1 MSTLIWCLL
10 IAGLL
15 PIAAK
20 APVVYFQNRD
30 KGYDNRHPR
39 AQQQRLIG
47 AGARAVAGHYN
58 AYEAFS
64 LYAAAVLLVIATN
77 QITPMNEILA
87 VSFIGFR
94 VTYHVFYLA
103 NWDKL
108 RSLVWLFALLCPVLM
123 IAQTAFALS
132 GNAAGL

>member
-30 KGYDNRHPR
+30 NGYDNRHPR
-39 AQQQRLIG
+39 AQQQRLTG

-58 AYEAFS
+58 AYEAFP
-64 LYAAAVLLVIATN
+64 LFAAAVLVVIATEQVTVLN
-77 QITPMNEILA
+77 QWLA
-87 VSFIGFR
+87 VSF
-94 VTYHVFYLA
+94 VTLRIVFHTLYLL

-108 RSLVWLFALLCPVLM
+108 RSLIWFLALLCPIIM
-123 IAQTAFALS
+123 IAQTASVL
-132 GNAAGL
+132 

>member
-30 KGYDNRHPR
+30 NGYDNHHPR
-39 AQQQRLIG
+39 AQQQRLTG

-58 AYEAFS
+58 AYEAFP
-64 LYAAAVLLVIATN
+64 LFAAAVILVIATGHTGAFN
-77 QITPMNEILA
+77 QWLA
-87 VSFIGFR
+87 VGFVVFR
-94 VTYHVFYLA
+94 VFYHILYLA
-103 NWDKL
+103 DWDKL
-108 RSLVWLFALLCPVLM
+108 RSLVWLFALLCPVIM
-123 IAQTAFALS
+123 IAQTAIQAS
-132 GNAAGL
+132 

>member
-30 KGYDNRHPR
+30 NGYDNRHPR
-39 AQQQRLIG
+39 AQQQRLTG

-58 AYEAFS
+58 AFEAFP
-64 LYAAAVLLVIATN
+64 LFAAAVLLVIATGQTGALN
-77 QITPMNEILA
+77 QWLA
-87 VSFIGFR
+87 VGFVVCR
-94 VTYHVFYLA
+94 VLYHILYLA

-108 RSLVWLFALLCPVLM
+108 RSLVWLFALLCPVVM
-123 IAQTAFALS
+123 IAQTAIQAS
-132 GNAAGL
+132 

>member
-39 AQQQRLIG
+39 QQQARLTG

-58 AYEAFS
+58 AYEAFP
-64 LYAAAVLLVIATN
+64 LFAAAVLLVIATN
-77 QITPMNEILA
+77 QITETNIWFAIAFVVL
-87 VSFIGFR
+87 R
-94 VTYHVFYLA
+94 VIFHLLYIA

-108 RSLVWLFALLCPVLM
+108 RSLVWFFAILCPVLM
-123 IAQTAFALS
+123 IAQTAIAL
-132 GNAAGL
+132 GA

>member
-30 KGYDNRHPR
+30 NGYDNHHPR
-39 AQQQRLIG
+39 AQQQRLTG

-58 AYEAFS
+58 AYEAFP
-64 LYAAAVLLVIATN
+64 LFAAAVVLVIATGHTGTFN
-77 QITPMNEILA
+77 QWLA
-87 VSFIGFR
+87 VGFVVFR
-94 VTYHVFYLA
+94 VLYHILYLGD
-103 NWDKL
+103 WDKL
-108 RSLVWLFALLCPVLM
+108 RSLVWLFALLCPVIM
-123 IAQTAFALS
+123 IAQTAIQAS
-132 GNAAGL
+132 

>member
-39 AQQQRLIG
+39 AQQQRLTG

-58 AYEAFS
+58 AYEAFP
-64 LYAAAVLLVIATN
+64 LFAAAVLLVIVTEQLTALNT
-77 QITPMNEILA
+77 TLA
-87 VSFIGFR
+87 VSFVGLRIA
-94 VTYHVFYLA
+94 YQVFYLT

-123 IAQTAFALS
+123 IAQTAI
-132 GNAAGL
+132 NVAGQ

>member
-30 KGYDNRHPR
+30 NGYDNRHPR
-39 AQQQRLIG
+39 AQQQRLTG

-58 AYEAFS
+58 AHEAFP
-64 LYAAAVLLVIATN
+64 LFAAAVLLVIVTGHVGVVN
-77 QITPMNEILA
+77 QWLA
-87 VSFIGFR
+87 VGFVGLR
-94 VTYHVFYLA
+94 VLYHVLYLA

-108 RSLVWLFALLCPVLM
+108 RSLVWFLALLCPVIM
-123 IAQTAFALS
+123 IAQTATALS
-132 GNAAGL
+132 L

>member
-1 MSTLIWCLL
+1 MSVLIWCLL

-30 KGYDNRHPR
+30 NGYDNRHPR
-39 AQQQRLIG
+39 AQQQRLTG

-58 AYEAFS
+58 AYEAFP
-64 LYAAAVLLVIATN
+64 LFAAAVLLVIATAQVSPLN
-77 QITPMNEILA
+77 QWLA
-87 VSFIGFR
+87 VGFIVFR
-94 VTYHVFYLA
+94 ILYHILYLA

-108 RSLVWLFALLCPVLM
+108 RSLVWFFALLCPIIM
-123 IAQTAFALS
+123 IAQTATAL
-132 GNAAGL
+132 

>member
-10 IAGLL
+10 IAGVL

-30 KGYDNRHPR
+30 HGYDNHHPR
-39 AQQQRLIG
+39 AQQQRLTG

-64 LYAAAVLLVIATN
+64 LFAAAILLVIATN
-77 QITPMNEILA
+77 QVTDLNQTLA
-87 VSFIGFR
+87 ISFIGFR
-94 VTYHVFYLA
+94 VAYHIFYLA

-108 RSLVWLFALLCPVLM
+108 RSLAWLFAFLCPVLM
-123 IAQTAFALS
+123 IAQTAISL
-132 GNAAGL
+132 AGTPVG

>member
-20 APVVYFQNRD
+20 VPVVYFQNRD

-39 AQQQRLIG
+39 QQQARLTG

-58 AYEAFS
+58 AYEAFP
-64 LYAAAVLLVIATN
+64 LFAAAVLVVIATDQVSQTN
-77 QITPMNEILA
+77 IWFA
-87 VSFIGFR
+87 VAFVVLR
-94 VTYHVFYLA
+94 VIFHLLYIA

-108 RSLVWLFALLCPVLM
+108 RSLVWFFAILCPVLM
-123 IAQTAFALS
+123 IAQTAIAL
-132 GNAAGL
+132 GA

>member
-20 APVVYFQNRD
+20 APVAYFQNRD

-39 AQQQRLIG
+39 QQQARLTG
-47 AGARAVAGHYN
+47 PGARAVAGHYN
-58 AYEAFS
+58 AYEAFP
-64 LYAAAVLLVIATN
+64 LFAAAVLLVIATGQVTDTN
-77 QITPMNEILA
+77 IWFA
-87 VSFIGFR
+87 VAFVVFR
-94 VTYHVFYLA
+94 IIYHVLYIA

-108 RSLVWLFALLCPVLM
+108 RSLFWFFAILCPVLM
-123 IAQTAFALS
+123 ISQTAIAL
-132 GNAAGL
+132 AA

>member
-1 MSTLIWCLL
+1 MSLLIWCLL

-39 AQQQRLIG
+39 AQQQRLTG

-58 AYEAFS
+58 AYEAFP
-64 LYAAAVLLVIATN
+64 LFAAAVLVVLATD
-77 QITPMNEILA
+77 QVTVLSQWLA
-87 VSFIGFR
+87 IGFIGFR
-94 VTYHVFYLA
+94 ILYHILYLA
-103 NWDKL
+103 DWDKL
-108 RSLVWLFALLCPVLM
+108 RSLVWFFALLCPIIM
-123 IAQTAFALS
+123 IAQTATAL
-132 GNAAGL
+132 

>member
-1 MSTLIWCLL
+1 MSILIWCLL

-30 KGYDNRHPR
+30 NGYDNRHPR
-39 AQQQRLIG
+39 AQQQRLTG

-58 AYEAFS
+58 AYEAFP
-64 LYAAAVLLVIATN
+64 LFAAAVLVVIATDQVTELN
-77 QITPMNEILA
+77 QWLA
-87 VSFIGFR
+87 VGFISFRIL
-94 VTYHVFYLA
+94 YHVLYLA

-108 RSLVWLFALLCPVLM
+108 RSLVWFFALLCPIIM
-123 IAQTAFALS
+123 IAQTATAL
-132 GNAAGL
+132 

>member
-1 MSTLIWCLL
+1 MSLMIWCLL

-30 KGYDNRHPR
+30 NGYDNRHPR
-39 AQQQRLIG
+39 AQQQRLTG

-58 AYEAFS
+58 AYEAFP
-64 LYAAAVLLVIATN
+64 LFAAAVLLVIATDQVNALN
-77 QITPMNEILA
+77 QWLA
-87 VSFIGFR
+87 VGFIGFR
-94 VTYHVFYLA
+94 IAYHVLYLA

-108 RSLVWLFALLCPVLM
+108 RSLVWFFALLCPIIM
-123 IAQTAFALS
+123 IAQTATAL
-132 GNAAGL
+132 

>member
-1 MSTLIWCLL
+1 MSILIWCLL

-30 KGYDNRHPR
+30 NGYDNRHPR
-39 AQQQRLIG
+39 AQQQRLTG

-58 AYEAFS
+58 AYEAFP
-64 LYAAAVLLVIATN
+64 LFAAAVLVVIATEQVTELN
-77 QITPMNEILA
+77 QWLA
-87 VSFIGFR
+87 VGFIGFR
-94 VTYHVFYLA
+94 TLYHVLYLA

-108 RSLVWLFALLCPVLM
+108 RSLVWFFALLCPIIM
-123 IAQTAFALS
+123 IAQTATAL
-132 GNAAGL
+132 

>member
-1 MSTLIWCLL
+1 MSVLIWCLL

-39 AQQQRLIG
+39 AQQQRLTG

-58 AYEAFS
+58 AYEAFP
-64 LYAAAVLLVIATN
+64 LYAAAVLLVMITN
-77 QITPMNEILA
+77 QVNSLNLTLA
-87 VSFIGFR
+87 VGFVVLR
-94 VTYHVFYLA
+94 ILYHLLYIA

-123 IAQTAFALS
+123 IAQTAISFA
-132 GNAAGL
+132 AE

>member
-10 IAGLL
+10 IAGVL

-39 AQQQRLIG
+39 AQQQRLTG

-64 LYAAAVLLVIATN
+64 LFAAAILLIIATN
-77 QITPMNEILA
+77 QITELNQILA
-87 VSFIGFR
+87 VSFIVLR
-94 VTYHVFYLA
+94 VIYHVFYLA

-108 RSLVWLFALLCPVLM
+108 RSLAWLFAFLCPVLM
-123 IAQTAFALS
+123 IAQTAIALS
-132 GNAAGL
+132 GNGAAH

>member
-1 MSTLIWCLL
+1 MSLLIWCLL

-30 KGYDNRHPR
+30 SGYDNRHPR
-39 AQQQRLIG
+39 AQQQRLSG

-58 AYEAFS
+58 AYEAFP
-64 LYAAAVLLVIATN
+64 LFAAAVLLVIATDKVTLFN
-77 QITPMNEILA
+77 QWLA

-94 VTYHVFYLA
+94 ALYHIFYII

-108 RSLVWLFALLCPVLM
+108 RSLVWFFALLCPVIM
-123 IAQTAFALS
+123 IAQTALAV
-132 GNAAGL
+132 

>member
-39 AQQQRLIG
+39 AQQQRLTG

-58 AYEAFS
+58 AYEAFP
-64 LYAAAVLLVIATN
+64 LFAAAVLLVIVAE
-77 QITPMNEILA
+77 QITALNITLA
-87 VSFIGFR
+87 VSFVGLRIA
-94 VTYHVFYLA
+94 YHVFYLT

-123 IAQTAFALS
+123 IAQTAITV
-132 GNAAGL
+132 AGQ

>member
-1 MSTLIWCLL
+1 MSLLIWCLL

-39 AQQQRLIG
+39 AQQQRLTG

-58 AYEAFS
+58 AYEAFP
-64 LYAAAVLLVIATN
+64 LYAAAVLLVIATD
-77 QITPMNEILA
+77 QITPENQWLA
-87 VSFIGFR
+87 VAFIVLR
-94 VTYHVFYLA
+94 LSYHVLYLA
-103 NWDKL
+103 NFDKL
-108 RSLVWLFALLCPVLM
+108 RSLVWFFAIACPVLM
-123 IAQTAFALS
+123 IAQVATAL
-132 GNAAGL
+132 

>member
-30 KGYDNRHPR
+30 NGYDNRHPR
-39 AQQQRLIG
+39 AQQQRLTG

-58 AYEAFS
+58 AYEAFP
-64 LYAAAVLLVIATN
+64 LFAAAVLLVIATGHVGAVN
-77 QITPMNEILA
+77 QGLA
-87 VSFIGFR
+87 IGFVSLR
-94 VTYHVFYLA
+94 IVFHVLYLA

-108 RSLVWLFALLCPVLM
+108 RSLVWFFALLCPVIM
-123 IAQTAFALS
+123 IAQTAISVAL
-132 GNAAGL
+132 

>member
-1 MSTLIWCLL
+1 MSILIWCLL

-39 AQQQRLIG
+39 AQQQRLTG

-58 AYEAFS
+58 AYEAFP
-64 LYAAAVLLVIATN
+64 LYAAAILLVLATEQVTSMNITLAISFVAFRIA
-77 QITPMNEILA
+77 
-87 VSFIGFR
+87 
-94 VTYHVFYLA
+94 YHVFYLA

-123 IAQTAFALS
+123 IAQTAITLGAQ
-132 GNAAGL
+132 